1 MPETDM
7 RTKGVVVSVSRKYSR
22 MDPGSISIADRSM
35 GLLLAPTTPATTF
48 VVVVVVVVDG
58 GQETTLPPEAWH
70 SWDAMALLFT
80 GYRCGSYG
88 DAMVGV
94 GALGI
99 RGWRYGT

>member
-7 RTKGVVVSVSRKYSR
+7 RTKGVVVSVSKKYSR

-35 GLLLAPTTPATTF
+35 GLLFAPTTPATTF
-48 VVVVVVVVDG
+48 VVVVVVVVVVVDG

-70 SWDAMALLFT
+70 SWDAMALLFI

-88 DAMVGV
+88 DTRSWGV
-94 GALGI
+94 GAFA
-99 RGWRYGT
+99 RWR